1 MQTVG
6 ELLRDEREKK
16 GLSIKE
22 IENAISI
29 RSFYINAIEEGNY
42 NLTPGEVY
50 LKGFIRNYANY
61 LGLNGQEMVNLYRQS
76 QKPIPQ
82 VTIPVAPDI
91 VETPSKKVE
100 SPTRTKN
107 NNKSNKWVMISL
119 ISVCVAGSAWWL
131 LASPK
136 PATEPQA
143 NQQSQ
148 LPATPNQPLP
158 SQSIVPAVP
167 PVMTKPVVITAKF
180 TEQCWT
186 SVTADGKNIY
196 EGTPQNGESITWEA
210 QKNIAI
216 TAGNAGGID
225 IIFNGQ
231 SVGKLGAKGEVV
243 AKNFVAKQ

>member
-6 ELLRDEREKK
+6 ELLRGEREKK

-42 NLTPGEVY
+42 NLVPGEVY
-50 LKGFIRNYANY
+50 LKGFIRNYSNY
-61 LGLNGQEMVNLYRQS
+61 LGLNGQEIVDLYRQS
-76 QKPIPQ
+76 QRPIPP
-82 VTIPVAPDI
+82 VTLAVAPDH
-91 VETPSKKVE
+91 VETPVTELE
-100 SPTRTKN
+100 SPIKN
-107 NNKSNKWVMISL
+107 DNHSNKWL
-119 ISVCVAGSAWWL
+119 IIGLLSVCVAGSAWWL

-143 NQQSQ
+143 NKQLQQN
-148 LPATPNQPLP
+148 PASPPSQPLP
-158 SQSIVPAVP
+158 IQSVVPTIPAQ
-167 PVMTKPVVITAKF
+167 TKPVVIKATY

-186 SVTADGKNIY
+186 SVTADDKAIY
-196 EGTPQNGESITWEA
+196 EGTPQSGEIITWEA
-210 QKNIAI
+210 QKNITI

-225 IIFNGQ
+225 IISNGQ

-243 AKNFVAKQ
+243 VKTFVAKQ